1 MKADSLAEVIV
12 AGHICLDIIPTLE
25 EHQGRMETLL
35 SPGKLVNVG
44 PAITA
49 TGGAVSNTGLAL
61 HQLGL
66 ATRLMGKV
74 GDDLLGDGILSTLR
88 ERDSMLSNGMIVA
101 VGEHSSYTIVINPP
115 GIDRA
120 FLHCPG
126 ANDTFG
132 ADDIPFSELGAARL
146 FHFGYPPLM
155 RRMFQNDGRELET
168 VLRRVKE
175 RGLTTSLDMSM
186 PDSRSES
193 GRVDWHSLLTRVLP
207 FVDVFL
213 PSLPELLFM
222 LERPLFDELSAS
234 TKATSI
240 ESRVSDEMRRSLA
253 ERLLDMGAALVALK
267 LGDQGLYVRASDDL
281 HRLQRMGRC
290 GLEHPG
296 SWAGREHT
304 APCFE
309 VEVAGTTGAGDCTI
323 AGFLAAL
330 LRGLP
335 MEEVVTS
342 ALGVGACC
350 CERADATSG
359 VPSWDVLQSRVQAGW
374 KRRPESAE
382 SLP

>member
-1 MKADSLAEVIV
+1 MKADSPAEVVV

-61 HQLGL
+61 YQLGL

-74 GDDLLGDGILSTLR
+74 GDDLLGEGILSTLR
-88 ERDSMLSNGMIVA
+88 ERDPPLADGMIVG

-115 GIDRA
+115 GVDRA

-132 ADDIPFSELGAARL
+132 AHDIPYDELAGARL

-168 VLRRVKE
+168 VLRCVKE

-186 PDSRSES
+186 PDPHSQS
-193 GRVDWHSLLTRVLP
+193 GRIDWPSLLKRVLP
-207 FVDVFL
+207 SVDVFL

-234 TKATSI
+234 TDATSL
-240 ESRVSDEMRRSLA
+240 ESRVSDEMKRSLA
-253 ERLLDMGAALVALK
+253 GRLLDRGAALVALK

-281 HRLQRMGRC
+281 GRLKRMGRC
-290 GLEHPG
+290 ALENPEL
-296 SWAGREHT
+296 WAGREYT

-350 CERADATSG
+350 CERPDATSG
-359 VPSWDVLQSRVQAGW
+359 VPSWNALQSRIQAGW
-374 KRRPESAE
+374 KRRPEHA
-382 SLP
+382 LV